1 MGAECTEH
9 GRDPQLDFCEP
20 CDEVSNHPDRRRR
33 SRALRGTSKNVG
45 RKRAASSQDVA
56 SPYAR
61 VYDSAEGSTMSN
73 WTSRPTPQ
81 GSGAESRAESQVPF
95 RGSVVRETW
104 QEGKLGTLG

>member
-9 GRDPQLDFCEP
+9 GRDPQLNFCEP

-61 VYDSAEGSTMSN
+61 VYDSAEGWRWCMNPKAARISALSH
-73 WTSRPTPQ
+73 
-81 GSGAESRAESQVPF
+81 
-95 RGSVVRETW
+95 
-104 QEGKLGTLG
+104 